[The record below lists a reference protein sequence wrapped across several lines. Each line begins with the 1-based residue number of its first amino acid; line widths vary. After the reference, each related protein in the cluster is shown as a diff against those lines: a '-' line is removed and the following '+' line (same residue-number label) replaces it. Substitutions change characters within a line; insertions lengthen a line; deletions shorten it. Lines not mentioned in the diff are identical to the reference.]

1 MAYKKPKL
9 NPIPSH
15 HPGILRTTNGTIVIS
30 SLESGGK
37 LPCALAQISLH
48 VNFDHAIRD
57 KKIDLRD
64 PDLMIP
70 ASYATASTYTDEWY
84 SKQLDDRRFST
95 VTPVTDPET
104 GKIIQFAVDTSG
116 RPFTHADF
124 GIRPEDCGRKSK
136 GRNRKRRE
144 RAKPAQPNPP
154 PIPPVHDP
162 IANFHP
168 LNDPGMTSYMAVNLW
183 RDRQR
188 AAAAKARRRAGA
200 PHHRGPASP
209 APPSHK
215 LRSPAAAQ
223 LTGKNQ
229 VTKSKRRAGS
239 KRRASS
245 PTNPKPFNPE
255 TDIPKSMDLDNVPGA
270 SVDSRGRPLTKK
282 PTNERTA
289 KLAEEAAKRAQGAKG
304 SEQAPKPAS
313 SSDPADDALT
323 KELANLTKE
332 IAGGAEKSDGTGDV
346 VMEDGTKKG
355 RKDSKKDKKDK
366 PTVTPVAAAAAVTA

>member
-116 RPFTHADF
+116 RPFTHANF
-124 GIRPEDCGRKSK
+124 SIRPEDCGRKSK

-168 LNDPGMTSYMAVNLW
+168 LNDPGMTSYMAVTSGVTVN
-183 RDRQR
+183 
-188 AAAAKARRRAGA
+188 
-200 PHHRGPASP
+200 
-209 APPSHK
+209 APPPPK
-215 LRSPAAAQ
+215 PGALRSPAAAQ
-223 LTGKNQ
+223 LSGKNQ

-255 TDIPKSMDLDNVPGA
+255 TDIPKSMNLDNVPGA
-270 SVDSRGRPLTKK
+270 SVDSRGRPLAKK
-282 PTNERTA
+282 PTNEKTA
-289 KLAEEAAKRAQGAKG
+289 KLAEEAAKRAQAAKG

-332 IAGGAEKSDGTGDV
+332 IAGGDEKSDDTGDV

-355 RKDSKKDKKDK
+355 RKDRKKDKKDK
-366 PTVTPVAAAAAVTA
+366 PTVTPDAAAAAVTA

>member
-9 NPIPSH
+9 NPIPNH
-15 HPGILRTTNGTIVIS
+15 HPGILRTTKGTIVIS
-30 SLESGGK
+30 SLETGGK
-37 LPCALAQISLH
+37 LNCALAHISLL
-48 VNFDHAIRD
+48 VNFDHATRD

-64 PDLMIP
+64 PDLMTP
-70 ASYATASTYTDEWY
+70 ASYATASTYIDEWY
-84 SKQLDDRRFST
+84 SKQLDDHRFST

-104 GKIIQFAVDTSG
+104 GKITKFVVDTSG
-116 RPFTHADF
+116 HPFTHADF

-144 RAKPAQPNPP
+144 RVKATQPSPHPN
-154 PIPPVHDP
+154 PPVHDP

-168 LNDPGMTSYMAVNLW
+168 LNDPGMTKYMAVNLW

-188 AAAAKARRRAGA
+188 AEAAKARRCTQNPRHQI
-200 PHHRGPASP
+200 PSSS
-209 APPSHK
+209 APPYHR

-239 KRRASS
+239 KRRADS

-255 TDIPKSMDLDNVPGA
+255 TDIPKSMNLDNVPGA

-289 KLAEEAAKRAQGAKG
+289 KLAAEAAKRAQAARK
-304 SEQAPKPAS
+304 SDQVPKSAA

-323 KELANLTKE
+323 EELANLTKE
-332 IAGGAEKSDGTGDV
+332 IAGGSEKPANDDDIE
-346 VMEDGTKKG
+346 MKDGTKKRKGG
-355 RKDSKKDKKDK
+355 RKGKKDAA
-366 PTVTPVAAAAAVTA
+366 TPPDADATAVTA